1 MPLLSRRSAQITR
14 SPRPVLTVGDDAV
27 GDGTLGMPPQR
38 ISHAGG
44 AKTGLANGIF
54 STCAN
59 PRCGSGWLRLWRRSG
74 TPVFEGGWCCSEVCM
89 AARVIAALGREMDG
103 RGQPGE
109 SHRHRIPL
117 GLVLLEQG
125 WITNESL
132 RMALQSQKAAGTGRL
147 GRWLVESRS
156 ASEENVTRALG
167 LQWGCPV
174 LGMEFHHPEG
184 LTALVPRLF
193 VDAFGALPLRVA
205 AGKILY
211 LGFEDHLDAALALAL
226 ERMTGLE
233 VVGGLVQESE
243 FHPAHSRLLE
253 ARFPATELI
262 EAATE
267 PALAAAFAKAVER
280 TQPVESRLVRV
291 HDCFWLR
298 MWLKQE
304 RGPLPG
310 IDSIRDVIGSV
321 RSC

>member
-1 MPLLSRRSAQITR
+1 MPLLSRSSAASTR
-14 SPRPVLTVGDDAV
+14 QSSPDSARAAIAAGERARAA
-27 GDGTLGMPPQR
+27 LG
-38 ISHAGG
+38 GG
-44 AKTGLANGIF
+44 ARTAARAGIF

-59 PRCGSGWLRLWRRSG
+59 PRCGSGWLRLWRRRE
-74 TPVFEGGWCCSEVCM
+74 TPVFEGGWCCSSECM
-89 AARVIAALGREMDG
+89 AAQVAAALSREMDG
-103 RGQPGE
+103 RGSPRE

-125 WITNESL
+125 WITNQDLRAALESQ
-132 RMALQSQKAAGTGRL
+132 RAAGAGRL
-147 GRWLVESRS
+147 GRWLVESRR

-174 LGMEFHHPEG
+174 LAMEFHHPEG

-233 VVGGLVQESE
+233 VVGGLVQESA
-243 FHPAHSRLLE
+243 FRPAHTRLLE
-253 ARFPATELI
+253 ARFPAAELI

-280 TQPVESRLVRV
+280 IRPIESRLVRV

-298 MWLKQE
+298 LWVRPQS
-304 RGPLPG
+304 GPLPDA
-310 IDSIRDVIGSV
+310 DSIRDLIGSV
-321 RSC
+321 RTH